1 MSIKKHKNVGNG
13 KRHRNPPLGLK
24 KLVCFGERTW
34 IRLEEVVKKPRLQ
47 REQYCSE
54 AALPLA
60 VFHRKEKSGTRRK
73 KEKAAGNDRANKR
86 SPGREIKVVDFSLDG
101 IRVRKWWE
109 KENWAMVTD
118 PENPFGDLTREQ
130 KLRVTELLKGRGI
143 KVLENASRAKLEALL
158 KQKSGH
164 MGLKG

>member
-1 MSIKKHKNVGNG
+1 M
-13 KRHRNPPLGLK
+13 
-24 KLVCFGERTW
+24 
-34 IRLEEVVKKPRLQ
+34 
-47 REQYCSE
+47 
-54 AALPLA
+54 
-60 VFHRKEKSGTRRK
+60 
-73 KEKAAGNDRANKR
+73 
-86 SPGREIKVVDFSLDG
+86 DFSLDG